1 MKFISKFQLGL
12 PLACQGCVAPGRD
25 ILLGFGLLFPIWIKM
40 ET

>member
-12 PLACQGCVAPGRD
+12 PLAWQGLVAFGHG
-25 ILLGFGLLFPIWIKM
+25 ILLELDLLFTVWIKV